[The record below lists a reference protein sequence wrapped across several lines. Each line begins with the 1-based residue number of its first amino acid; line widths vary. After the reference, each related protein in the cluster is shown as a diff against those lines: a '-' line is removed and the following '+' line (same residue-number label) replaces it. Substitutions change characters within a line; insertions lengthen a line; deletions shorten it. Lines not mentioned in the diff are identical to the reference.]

1 MSEVPFHYVDLRA
14 FCYETEDERRVA
26 DALRAFL
33 PDADADADPEEGG
46 KAIELERSTT
56 EGHHGD
62 RILVLSARLER
73 ADEIRHVLSTL
84 RESADMDR
92 IRAEL
97 DERVDEDCS
106 LFVHLDKQ
114 TAYRSGEAALGD
126 GIALRAKVEAYP
138 AKRESAIENARDAL

>member
-1 MSEVPFHYVDLRA
+1 MSDVPFHYVDLRA
-14 FCYETEDERRVA
+14 FCYETEDEKRVA
-26 DALRAFL
+26 DALRTFV
-33 PDADADADPEEGG
+33 PDSETGSGEE
-46 KAIELERSTT
+46 IELERSET

-73 ADEIRHVLSTL
+73 ADEIRYVLSKL
-84 RESADMDR
+84 RESADLDR
-92 IRAEL
+92 VRAEL

-114 TAYRSGEAALGD
+114 AAYRRDEAALGE

-138 AKRESAIENARDAL
+138 AKQESAVENAREAL